1 MSRAGSGS
9 CSRADRADRDGQ
21 SRRLRGAE
29 FKLMQ
34 EADAAR
40 NIQVNTTA
48 CGRRCSLG
56 CVCST
61 DGAAGQ
67 GMRPAVVLRGS
78 KESYMAE
85 VSVCYLLHFDRITT
99 AGGAF
104 Q

>member
-1 MSRAGSGS
+1 MH
-9 CSRADRADRDGQ
+9 
-21 SRRLRGAE
+21 
-29 FKLMQ
+29 
-34 EADAAR
+34 
-40 NIQVNTTA
+40 
-48 CGRRCSLG
+48 CGG
-56 CVCST
+56 
-61 DGAAGQ
+61 GQ

>member
-1 MSRAGSGS
+1 MAQVLALGRGLGILFPSRVRRQELPERRSAAGGSGEHGR
-9 CSRADRADRDGQ
+9 SRTALLAGLRAH
-21 SRRLRGAE
+21 
-29 FKLMQ
+29 
-34 EADAAR
+34 
-40 NIQVNTTA
+40 
-48 CGRRCSLG
+48 
-56 CVCST
+56 T

>member
-1 MSRAGSGS
+1 MPLV
-9 CSRADRADRDGQ
+9 D
-21 SRRLRGAE
+21 
-29 FKLMQ
+29 
-34 EADAAR
+34 
-40 NIQVNTTA
+40 QVNTA
-48 CGRRCSLG
+48 AHGFPRWLRAH
-56 CVCST
+56 T

>member
-1 MSRAGSGS
+1 MPLV
-9 CSRADRADRDGQ
+9 D
-21 SRRLRGAE
+21 
-29 FKLMQ
+29 
-34 EADAAR
+34 
-40 NIQVNTTA
+40 QVNTA
-48 CGRRCSLG
+48 AHERRCSLG
-56 CVCST
+56 CVLKPMHC
-61 DGAAGQ
+61 GGGQ

>member
-1 MSRAGSGS
+1 M
-9 CSRADRADRDGQ
+9 
-21 SRRLRGAE
+21 L
-29 FKLMQ
+29 
-34 EADAAR
+34 
-40 NIQVNTTA
+40 
-48 CGRRCSLG
+48 
-56 CVCST
+56 T